1 MANIKSARKRARQGV
16 KRRSHNMSLRT
27 VARSAIKDVKKAI
40 AAGDK
45 KAAAAALLRS
55 QSVIDRV
62 AAKDVMHRNA
72 AARHKSRL
80 AHAIKAMARE
90 GKQGPS
96 AV

>member
-96 AV
+96 PV